1 MLSLSPLRASASG
14 ASNYYL
20 EEEKQFH
27 INQLEFTITPDNLER
42 SDKESSLQPTENPT
56 ANYYLAEKSGEQT
69 TQWYGKIAEKEGI
82 LGQAITHEK
91 LETVLNGTL
100 DNSAVKGAGSDNRR
114 TGYDLVFSAPKGAS
128 LLALVYG
135 DNRIIDAHENATK
148 KAISMIEKDTAQYRQ
163 VDPNTREASYTNSQN
178 LLFGLVQHKTSREN
192 DPQLHT
198 HALLANMTH
207 DKDGSLKN
215 LASSAIQNGFETQG
229 TYERIL
235 ENQKYYTRIYHSE
248 LGRSLEQMGYNIQS
262 LGKGQI
268 DIAGIP
274 EDVLESNSTRRQ
286 QILEQ
291 AEGLG
296 INTGKS
302 RDHIAHQTRKAK
314 TYTPEHSLQKEW
326 LEKNEKLGFDGLTFV
341 AQSHTKTHH
350 PEHSPKAPILP
361 AITQAIENS
370 VNYLSD
376 RNTAISYEKIITTAL
391 DKFAPE
397 HIVQFSQFK
406 QALDN
411 TIKEDKLI
419 ALDKNKTLFTTP
431 TLLDA
436 EKKLIETT
444 NKRSHGLVVHADE
457 KSLEQTR
464 LKSESQ
470 QLIRDVLSSKKQV
483 NVINLIG
490 SSQQISEALL
500 HVTENSG
507 KAIHFITPNK
517 LVQQQTEQQVK
528 RQAFSV
534 TQWVKNAFRSDV
546 VYTTHQ
552 YNNKPALRQQTKD
565 SILVIE
571 HAHKLGIK
579 DTQALIEQAQ
589 SQGNKIVFLNH
600 TQRSQGLRAGN
611 AMDILQKGNTQVSR
625 WQGTHQSQTAL
636 HTTEVDKQDR
646 HQVIAEHYQQLSP
659 QERANTQVL
668 ATNKADNDKLNAAL
682 RHQLDKTGQL
692 SEKRV
697 EIPVLNPVYLSPEQ
711 QASIK
716 NYQKGMIFNE
726 INDGKMTRY
735 KVEKV
740 NTKAKTLQL
749 IDADKNRR
757 YFNVAD
763 AKNTTFFV
771 SQPST
776 LEVAAGDRL
785 RINSDIYQTNLKQHD
800 NVTIEKIGWLG
811 LSLKDDNGKGHIV
824 SLSQF
829 KDTALSYGYATPLNQ
844 AASGKETTLVD
855 MQSYTAS
862 KEVLY
867 DLMQQESKTLH
878 IFTNDQQKLEAQMG
892 KSSIQPSTMARV
904 LASTGDIS
912 KFINSQTQQS
922 LYHDVGVAVQSLLHQ
937 QADKPLIEQ
946 AVMFA
951 LNHVSEQKA
960 GFKHEDLVMEAIRFA
975 MDEKGTTVLEPEI
988 KAHLHQLKAQDSVL
1002 SADYQDGTR
1011 WTTREALETE
1021 QRILNHLE
1029 AGKDAVNAFA
1039 TPQQADT
1046 YLAQQAWMTDGQ
1058 KDGVRLI
1065 ATTNDQ
1071 YTIVQG
1077 FAGVGKSTMLEQ
1089 GTLLIEQ
1096 AQAIQKNTPI
1106 TVLGLA
1112 PTHAA
1117 VNELKEKGIPAQ
1129 TTQSLLKDVMTGD
1142 TLPEKYANT
1151 LFLLDESSMASNA
1164 QFDAFTTLVNN
1175 SGARATFLGDI
1186 YQLQSKE
1193 AGKPFELAYRT
1204 KNIET
1209 VVMKDIKRQQT
1220 PELLSAVK
1228 QVINRHPESTLAAVK
1243 AQSPLD
1249 NQHYHQP
1256 SMHTD
1261 TVISTYINTGQPSED
1276 HQQAKDKLYDL
1287 AAKEYLSRTPES
1299 RDNTLM
1305 IAYSNRE
1312 RDLLAKLIRR
1322 GLKAMGD
1329 LPSGSDTSVTRLRG
1343 VGATKEELK
1352 TMMPYQKGLI
1362 INTGRETYLQIDK
1375 VDRQHALLNVTDLGS
1390 GKVTTFIP
1398 AKHDHKMTTLW
1409 SSSQQPLT
1417 EGDKITWRK
1426 TDRELALQGNTEL
1439 TVSKVNTQT
1448 MTVTGKDGQAV
1459 MLPLSDMK
1467 SSHWDYR
1474 YTKTADMAQ
1483 GATVNNVI
1491 SVISANA
1498 KLTNIRRAY
1507 IDISRA
1513 SQHAMIFTDNE
1524 KSLMNSWLNHH
1535 DNNTSAIETINKTH
1549 NPNERHFNTTDLP
1562 NENPKYQ
1569 QDGHFKLSLYAK
1581 DLGNQLTPY
1590 TESLAI
1596 SLLGQPNNSKSDKD
1610 YLAFG
1615 RGKSQTKISLTGE
1628 CRGYFRD
1635 WTTGD
1640 KGNMINLI
1648 MASKSISFR
1657 EAITLAETM
1666 LTHPEQH
1673 DLIKNEKHATLLTTL
1688 PVQVSELKERAINY
1702 FEQGV
1707 DIKDTPA
1714 STYINNQTYHD
1725 VESHTALRYHDNV
1738 YSSETKSTHP
1748 ALLTSLTNNKGD
1760 IEAVEITYLTPQGDI
1775 ANLNTQKRLMGNK
1788 SGHAMVLNEGTLPN
1802 ISVIAIGIEN
1812 GIALMGANQHD
1823 VDIIAVNNPHDLRTV
1838 NTQTLR
1844 EHIIIMASNSQLS
1857 NQALIHDITHKL
1869 TEQGHSISLVTEALN
1884 GLLPQDIGII
1894 ISDKVNDDITQ
1905 LKGEHH
1911 TQTNAIDQLA
1921 KDIIASSLPD
1931 NKDIELSHS
1940 DTDKKDITY
1949 GEILTNKEVDHAID
1963 DYEQSNHQTEKDH
1976 GRIIEKE
1983 LDDFSI

>member
-1 MLSLSPLRASASG
+1 MPL
-14 ASNYYL
+14 
-20 EEEKQFH
+20 H
-27 INQLEFTITPDNLER
+27 
-42 SDKESSLQPTENPT
+42 
-56 ANYYLAEKSGEQT
+56 
-69 TQWYGKIAEKEGI
+69 
-82 LGQAITHEK
+82 
-91 LETVLNGTL
+91 
-100 DNSAVKGAGSDNRR
+100 
-114 TGYDLVFSAPKGAS
+114 
-128 LLALVYG
+128 
-135 DNRIIDAHENATK
+135 
-148 KAISMIEKDTAQYRQ
+148 
-163 VDPNTREASYTNSQN
+163 
-178 LLFGLVQHKTSREN
+178 
-192 DPQLHT
+192 
-198 HALLANMTH
+198 
-207 DKDGSLKN
+207 
-215 LASSAIQNGFETQG
+215 
-229 TYERIL
+229 
-235 ENQKYYTRIYHSE
+235 
-248 LGRSLEQMGYNIQS
+248 
-262 LGKGQI
+262 
-268 DIAGIP
+268 
-274 EDVLESNSTRRQ
+274 
-286 QILEQ
+286 
-291 AEGLG
+291 
-296 INTGKS
+296 
-302 RDHIAHQTRKAK
+302 
-314 TYTPEHSLQKEW
+314 
-326 LEKNEKLGFDGLTFV
+326 
-341 AQSHTKTHH
+341 
-350 PEHSPKAPILP
+350 
-361 AITQAIENS
+361 
-370 VNYLSD
+370 
-376 RNTAISYEKIITTAL
+376 
-391 DKFAPE
+391 
-397 HIVQFSQFK
+397 
-406 QALDN
+406 
-411 TIKEDKLI
+411 
-419 ALDKNKTLFTTP
+419 
-431 TLLDA
+431 
-436 EKKLIETT
+436 
-444 NKRSHGLVVHADE
+444 
-457 KSLEQTR
+457 
-464 LKSESQ
+464 
-470 QLIRDVLSSKKQV
+470 
-483 NVINLIG
+483 
-490 SSQQISEALL
+490 
-500 HVTENSG
+500 
-507 KAIHFITPNK
+507 
-517 LVQQQTEQQVK
+517 
-528 RQAFSV
+528 
-534 TQWVKNAFRSDV
+534 
-546 VYTTHQ
+546 
-552 YNNKPALRQQTKD
+552 
-565 SILVIE
+565 
-571 HAHKLGIK
+571 
-579 DTQALIEQAQ
+579 
-589 SQGNKIVFLNH
+589 
-600 TQRSQGLRAGN
+600 
-611 AMDILQKGNTQVSR
+611 
-625 WQGTHQSQTAL
+625 
-636 HTTEVDKQDR
+636 
-646 HQVIAEHYQQLSP
+646 
-659 QERANTQVL
+659 
-668 ATNKADNDKLNAAL
+668 
-682 RHQLDKTGQL
+682 
-692 SEKRV
+692 
-697 EIPVLNPVYLSPEQ
+697 
-711 QASIK
+711 
-716 NYQKGMIFNE
+716 
-726 INDGKMTRY
+726 
-735 KVEKV
+735 
-740 NTKAKTLQL
+740 
-749 IDADKNRR
+749 
-757 YFNVAD
+757 
-763 AKNTTFFV
+763 
-771 SQPST
+771 
-776 LEVAAGDRL
+776 
-785 RINSDIYQTNLKQHD
+785 
-800 NVTIEKIGWLG
+800 
-811 LSLKDDNGKGHIV
+811 
-824 SLSQF
+824 
-829 KDTALSYGYATPLNQ
+829 
-844 AASGKETTLVD
+844 
-855 MQSYTAS
+855 S

-946 AVMFA
+946 AVTFA

-1021 QRILNHLE
+1021 QRILDRLE
-1029 AGKDAVNAFA
+1029 AGKGAVSAFA

-1129 TTQSLLKDVMTGD
+1129 TTQSLLKEVMTGD
-1142 TLPEKYANT
+1142 TLPEKYVNT

-1175 SGARATFLGDI
+1175 SGAKATFLGDI

-1249 NQHYHQP
+1249 SQHYHQP
-1256 SMHTD
+1256 STHTD

-1312 RDLLAKLIRR
+1312 RDLLANLIRH
-1322 GLKAMGD
+1322 GLKKMGD
-1329 LPSGSDTSVTRLRG
+1329 LPSGSDTFVTRLRG

-1362 INTGRETYLQIDK
+1362 INTGRETYLRIDD

-1390 GKVTTFIP
+1390 NKATTFIP

-1439 TVSKVNTQT
+1439 TVSEVNTQT

-1459 MLPLSDMK
+1459 TLPVSDMK

-1549 NPNERHFNTTDLP
+1549 YPNERHFNTTDLP

-1615 RGKSQTKISLTGE
+1615 RGQSQTKISLTGE
-1628 CRGYFRD
+1628 YRGYFRD

-1648 MASKSISFR
+1648 MAAKSISFR

-1673 DLIKNEKHATLLTTL
+1673 DLIKNEKHDTLLTTL

-1707 DIKDTPA
+1707 EIKDTPA
-1714 STYINNQTYHD
+1714 STYINNNTYHD
-1725 VESHTALRYHDNV
+1725 LESHAALRYHDNV

-1748 ALLTSLTNNKGD
+1748 ALLTRLTNNKGD

-1802 ISVIAIGIEN
+1802 ISVIAIGVEN

-1844 EHIIIMASNSQLS
+1844 EHIIIMASDSQLS
-1857 NQALIHDITHKL
+1857 NQALINDITHKL

-1921 KDIIASSLPD
+1921 KDINNPSLSD
-1931 NKDIELSHS
+1931 NKDIEFSHS

-1949 GEILTNKEVDHAID
+1949 GEILTNKEADHAID

-1976 GRIIEKE
+1976 ERVIEKE
-1983 LDDFSI
+1983 LGDFSI

>member
-27 INQLEFTITPDNLER
+27 INQPEFTFTPDNHEH

-91 LETVLNGTL
+91 LEAILSGQL
-100 DNSAVKGAGSDNRR
+100 DNAHTPRAHSDTRR
-114 TGYDLVFSAPKGAS
+114 TGYDLVFSAPKGVS

-135 DNRIIDAHENATK
+135 DNRIIDAHNTATK
-148 KAISMIEKDTAQYRQ
+148 KALDLIETGTAQVKTALQGDRQ
-163 VDPNTREASYTNSQN
+163 FENTQN

-215 LASSAIQNGFETQG
+215 LASSAIQNGVETQG

-235 ENQKYYTRIYHSE
+235 ENQKYYGMIYQSE
-248 LGRSLEQMGYNIQS
+248 LGRSLDKMGYQIKS
-262 LGKGQI
+262 LGNGQI
-268 DIAGIP
+268 DIDGIP
-274 EDVLESNSTRRQ
+274 DKVIEASSTRRE

-291 AEGLG
+291 ANDIGL
-296 INTGKS
+296 NTNKS

-326 LEKNEKLGFDGLTFV
+326 LEKNDKLAFDGLAFV
-341 AQSHTKTHH
+341 AQSYSKTHQ
-350 PEHSPKAPILP
+350 PEHSPTTPILP

-370 VNYLSD
+370 VSYLSD

-411 TIKEDKLI
+411 TIKDDKLI

-464 LKSESQ
+464 LKSDSQ

-546 VYTTHQ
+546 VHTTHQ

-646 HQVIAEHYQQLSP
+646 HHVIAEHYQQLSP
-659 QERANTQVL
+659 QERAKTQVL
-668 ATNKADNDKLNAAL
+668 ATNKADSDKLNAAL

-711 QASIK
+711 QASAQ
-716 NYQKGMIFNE
+716 NYKKGMVISQMN
-726 INDGKMTRY
+726 NDKMEQYHVTDVSRQSNTLKLSDNNGKSHAL
-735 KVEKV
+735 
-740 NTKAKTLQL
+740 NLSLNNPA
-749 IDADKNRR
+749 
-757 YFNVAD
+757 
-763 AKNTTFFV
+763 FFV

-829 KDTALSYGYATPLNQ
+829 KDTALSYGYATTLNQ

-878 IFTNDQQKLEAQMG
+878 IFTNDQQKLENQMG
-892 KSSIQPSTMARV
+892 KSGIQPSTMARV

-946 AVMFA
+946 AVTFA

-960 GFKHEDLVMEAIRFA
+960 GFKHADLVMEAIRFA

-1021 QRILNHLE
+1021 QRILDRLE
-1029 AGKDAVNAFA
+1029 AGKGAVSAFA

-1096 AQAIQKNTPI
+1096 TQAIQKNTPI

-1129 TTQSLLKDVMTGD
+1129 TTQSLLKEVMTGD
-1142 TLPEKYANT
+1142 TLPEKYVNT
-1151 LFLLDESSMASNA
+1151 LFLLDESSMASNG
-1164 QFDAFTTLVNN
+1164 QFDAFTTLVNH

-1249 NQHYHQP
+1249 SQQYHQP
-1256 SMHTD
+1256 STHTD
-1261 TVISTYINTGQPSED
+1261 TVISTYINTGQPSKD

-1312 RDLLAKLIRR
+1312 RDLLANLIRH
-1322 GLKAMGD
+1322 GLKKMGD
-1329 LPSGSDTSVTRLRG
+1329 LPSSSDTFVTRLRG

-1362 INTGRETYLQIDK
+1362 INTGRETYLRIDD

-1390 GKVTTFIP
+1390 NKATTFIP

-1439 TVSKVNTQT
+1439 TVSEVNTQT
-1448 MTVTGKDGQAV
+1448 MTVTGKDGQAIT
-1459 MLPLSDMK
+1459 LPVSDMK

-1491 SVISANA
+1491 SVISASA

-1549 NPNERHFNTTDLP
+1549 YPNERHFNTTDLP

-1581 DLGNQLTPY
+1581 DLGNQLNPY

-1615 RGKSQTKISLTGE
+1615 RGQSQTKISLTGE
-1628 CRGYFRD
+1628 YRGYFRD

-1648 MASKSISFR
+1648 MAAKSISFR

-1673 DLIKNEKHATLLTTL
+1673 DLIKNEKHDTLLTTL

-1707 DIKDTPA
+1707 EIKYTPA
-1714 STYINNQTYHD
+1714 STYINNNTYHD
-1725 VESHTALRYHDNV
+1725 LESHAALRYHDNV

-1802 ISVIAIGIEN
+1802 ISVIAIGVEN

-1844 EHIIIMASNSQLS
+1844 EHIIIMASDSQLS
-1857 NQALIHDITHKL
+1857 NQALINDITHKL

-1921 KDIIASSLPD
+1921 KDINNPSLSD

-1949 GEILTNKEVDHAID
+1949 GEILTNKEADHAID

-1976 GRIIEKE
+1976 ERVIEKE
-1983 LDDFSI
+1983 LGDFSI